1 MNARTVRFPL
11 QSAACLVAG
20 ALAGLALLL
29 PGCASAPP
37 ASPPAAGVRAVPAA
51 VPERLTELLVP
62 DFAETKPVPDL
73 ALGRTI
79 AEDLA
84 AGMRG
89 AFKGKV
95 TRLAVPP
102 GPGASALDAGYWKA
116 AGAGHVSAAI
126 LFGTAGLSERAQK
139 ALLEEDLPKDG
150 PFRLEGHGLAERK
163 LFVLSLDLTLIDA
176 ATGEVLWKNEFKETR
191 VYTYAGEAAEFALA
205 DLLPLLRA
213 RIFPLLFGRPP
224 A

>member
-1 MNARTVRFPL
+1 MNARTVRLPL
-11 QSAACLVAG
+11 QEAACLAAG
-20 ALAGLALLL
+20 VLAGLALLL
-29 PGCASAPP
+29 SGCASAPP
-37 ASPPAAGVRAVPAA
+37 APPPAAVARAVPAV
-51 VPERLTELLVP
+51 VPERLSELLVP
-62 DFAETKPVPDL
+62 DFAETRPVPDL
-73 ALGRTI
+73 ALGRAI

-89 AFKGKV
+89 VFKGKV
-95 TRLAVPP
+95 TRLSVPP
-102 GPGASALDAGYWKA
+102 APKASALDAGYWKA
-116 AGAGHVSAAI
+116 AAAGHTSAAI

-163 LFVLSLDLTLIDA
+163 LFVLTLDLALIDA

-191 VYTYAGEAAEFALA
+191 VYAFSGEAAEFALA
-205 DLLPLLRA
+205 DFLPVLRT
-213 RIFPLLFGRPP
+213 RLFPLLFGRPP